1 MAANTPS
8 GGNMTSNPRD
18 KRCEACGCPLSSYG
32 SVNYS
37 SEDRVQNLCM
47 KCYNE
52 TVACTFGI
60 EFEHHEFSPVTLNDA
75 DGEKHEFQFTVRL
88 LSNIVVLEAFEIKNE
103 EPDGYRFDVIG
114 EPEDDM
120 LELYTKLFTMMRRAL
135 GTKHIEFG
143 KFGWQITNDNTV
155 RGRIDYDPSRPG
167 EHTPLLVIDGKEIS
181 WEEFGRMIMTYE
193 GFNFRL
199 VIFDKSEEC

>member
-1 MAANTPS
+1 
-8 GGNMTSNPRD
+8 MTRNPTD
-18 KRCEACGCPLSSYG
+18 KRCESCDCPLTSYS

-37 SEDRVQNLCM
+37 SEDRVQSLCL

-88 LSNIVVLEAFEIKNE
+88 MSNMVVVEAFEIKKE
-103 EPDGYRFDVIG
+103 EPAGHRFQVIG
-114 EPEDDM
+114 EPEDDI
-120 LELYTKLFTMMRRAL
+120 LELYTKLFTKMRRAL

-143 KFGWQITNDNTV
+143 EFGWQITNENTV
-155 RGRIDYDPSRPG
+155 RGRIDCDPVEEG
-167 EHTPLLVIDGKEIS
+167 LHTPLLVIDGKEIS
-181 WEEFGRMIMTYE
+181 REEFGRMIMTYE

-199 VIFDKSEEC
+199 EIFDKSEEF